1 MEAVEAWCIHFD
13 GQQLDYFA
21 VLKLP
26 AIVARSS
33 KIANAW
39 MSISWKV
46 KS

>member
-1 MEAVEAWCIHFD
+1 MEAAEAWCIHFD